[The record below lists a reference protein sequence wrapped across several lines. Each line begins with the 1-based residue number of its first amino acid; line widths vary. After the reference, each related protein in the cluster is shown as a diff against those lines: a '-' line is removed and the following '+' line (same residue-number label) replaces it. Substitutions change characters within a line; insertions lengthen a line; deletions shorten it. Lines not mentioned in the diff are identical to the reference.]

1 MSQRSVTP
9 RGGVSFLCD
18 CLGISRQGYYAHAR
32 SDSELDILRTSIV
45 LYSQHIRAGLM
56 PRAGMRELYIMCR
69 NHFGDKMTIGRD
81 QCYGLFRANGLVQR
95 KRKRPR
101 TTDSRHNF
109 HIYPDRLN
117 VSPKLVAQRFGELA
131 VADITYVATDSG
143 WAYLSLLMDAY
154 TRMIVGYKLYPT
166 LETAGPL
173 AALGDALCF
182 YKGHG
187 VDTRCL
193 IHHSDRGIQYC
204 SNAYV
209 DVLLGEKVQISMT
222 QTGDPLHNA
231 MAERLN
237 NTIKNGWLFDCEGKS
252 FDEVGKLIDNAV
264 RVYNNDRPHQ
274 ALGMRTPR
282 QALEETILSG
292 SAAPSP
298 YGLLG
303 GTA

>member
-1 MSQRSVTP
+1 M
-9 RGGVSFLCD
+9 SFLCD
-18 CLGISRQGYYAHAR
+18 CLGISRQGYYTHTR
-32 SDSELDILRTSIV
+32 TECELEILRTSVV
-45 LYSQHIRAGLM
+45 LYSQHILSELM

-69 NHFGDKMTIGRD
+69 NHFGEKMTIGRD
-81 QCYGLFRANGLVQR
+81 RCYDLFRANGLVQR
-95 KRKRPR
+95 KRKRPK

-109 HIYPDRLN
+109 YIYPDKLN

-131 VADITYVATDSG
+131 VADITYVATAGG

-173 AALGDALCF
+173 AALGDALSF
-182 YKGHG
+182 YQKHG
-187 VDTRCL
+187 VDTRSL

-204 SNAYV
+204 SNVYV
-209 DVLLGEKVQISMT
+209 NVLLGEKVQISMT

-237 NTIKNGWLFDCEGKS
+237 NTIKNGWLFDCEGKN
-252 FDEVGKLIDNAV
+252 FDEVESLIDKAV

-274 ALGMRTPR
+274 ALGMRTPK
-282 QALEETILSG
+282 QALQETLLSCRAVEEPVG
-292 SAAPSP
+292 RRA
-298 YGLLG
+298 